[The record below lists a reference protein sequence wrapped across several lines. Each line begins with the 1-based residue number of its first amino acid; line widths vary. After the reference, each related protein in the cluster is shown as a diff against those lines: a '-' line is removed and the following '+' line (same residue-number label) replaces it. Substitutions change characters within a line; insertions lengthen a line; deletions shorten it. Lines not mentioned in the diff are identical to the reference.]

1 MYMHICVTFF
11 TLLMNDVY
19 PMVLLFLLNLAAVNA
34 SKKYHFRLHNIAF
47 NIVFSVYKG
56 KLIKHRLRDVDLT
69 DLLIVLP
76 MQHLIVSCFKS
87 SHQSSTLC
95 SNFI

>member
-19 PMVLLFLLNLAAVNA
+19 PLVLLFLLNLTAVNA

-47 NIVFSVYKG
+47 NTVYSVYEG
-56 KLIKHRLRDVDLT
+56 KLIKHRDV

-76 MQHLIVSCFKS
+76 MQHLVQK
-87 SHQSSTLC
+87 
-95 SNFI
+95 